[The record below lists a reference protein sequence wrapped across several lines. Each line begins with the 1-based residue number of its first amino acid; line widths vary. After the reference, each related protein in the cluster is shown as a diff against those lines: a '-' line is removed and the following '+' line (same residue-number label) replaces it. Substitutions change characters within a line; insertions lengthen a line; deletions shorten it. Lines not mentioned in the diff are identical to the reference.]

1 MKLHLPAELARVLS
15 GFSFQPV
22 TVGMS
27 GAGVWK
33 AQKAPS
39 GTHYSRDIAPDTVFL
54 KVAQASRDPDPGFS
68 VRAEAE
74 KLAWM
79 HSRGVRVAEVI
90 TYLEQDGLEYLVTT
104 AVPGV
109 DAAQPWASDDIPA
122 VVDALADALRG
133 LHAVPI
139 GSCPFDQRA
148 ERKID
153 QARQRLERGLVDED
167 DFDDERQGTTAR
179 ALYDQLLALR
189 PDHEDLVFCHGDYC
203 LPNVLLER
211 IGLSFRAGFID
222 VGRAGVA
229 DRWQDLA
236 LMTRSLESEDLNP
249 RLNSLS
255 ERFLERYGVEPD
267 PAKIEFYRLLDEF
280 F

>member
-1 MKLHLPAELARVLS
+1 MKLHLPAELARVLG

-27 GAGVWK
+27 NAGVWR
-33 AQKAPS
+33 AQKVPS
-39 GTHYSRDIAPDTVFL
+39 GTHYSRDIVSDTVFL
-54 KVAQASRDPDPGFS
+54 KVAKASSDPDPGFS

-74 KLAWM
+74 KLVWM
-79 HSRGVRVAEVI
+79 HSKGIRVAEVI
-90 TYLEQDGLEYLVTT
+90 KYFEQDGLGYLVTT

-109 DAAQPWASDDIPA
+109 DATHPWALNDIPA
-122 VVDALADALRG
+122 VVDALADALRD

-139 GSCPFDQRA
+139 ESCPFDQCV

-153 QARQRLERGLVDED
+153 QARQWLECGLVDED
-167 DFDDERQGTTAR
+167 DFDDERQGATAR
-179 ALYDQLLALR
+179 ELYEQLLERR
-189 PDHEDLVFCHGDYC
+189 PQYEDLVFCHGDYC
-203 LPNVLLER
+203 IPNVLLEQ
-211 IGLSFRAGFID
+211 IGTRFQAGFVD

-236 LMTRSLESEDLNP
+236 LMTRSLESDDLNP
-249 RLNSLS
+249 QLNGLS
-255 ERFLERYGVEPD
+255 ERFLERYGIEPD
-267 PAKIEFYRLLDEF
+267 PERIAFYRLLDEF